1 MELAE
6 AVEASLLLSTTA
18 PTVPFSCA
26 AFKASDNLVKS
37 KQFFFQLRIAGINA
51 MGIHVSFGNSL

>member
-26 AFKASDNLVKS
+26 AFKASDILVKS
-37 KQFFFQLRIAGINA
+37 KQFFFLA
-51 MGIHVSFGNSL
+51 